1 MSDLLIDG
9 LDSEIAE
16 FLSVTNDF
24 LTDRDPVDYVRR
36 HLNDASAVESFDRR
50 TWQSQA
56 QLGWTG
62 IALPESSGGS
72 GYPLSA
78 AGRLLQVCG
87 RYLVP
92 EPVLSTVGL
101 SVPVLLAQDSTAAA
115 ELLARVAAGECVMA
129 VAGVTEIS
137 SEDPPRGVEL
147 IDRGES
153 AVLTG
158 ALAVLDVPGADIVLV
173 AAGSDAERCWLA
185 VDPSDATKCA
195 TRTLVDGRSMA
206 ELMFD
211 GVEVPASSVLG
222 PARAADEAW
231 APILTAG
238 AVLTSAWLL
247 GITEQAFDLT
257 MSYLKTRSQF
267 GALIG
272 SYQALQHRAARMY
285 CELEIARSVVATALA
300 ALDSGA
306 DNAALW
312 ASAAKKRLSDLA
324 IRVTSEAIQLHGG
337 IGMTHEADAGLY
349 FKAAHTASTIAGD
362 AMFHRARASRL
373 LDITAATK
381 RTP

>member
-1 MSDLLIDG
+1 
-9 LDSEIAE
+9 
-16 FLSVTNDF
+16 
-24 LTDRDPVDYVRR
+24 
-36 HLNDASAVESFDRR
+36 
-50 TWQSQA
+50 
-56 QLGWTG
+56 
-62 IALPESSGGS
+62 
-72 GYPLSA
+72 
-78 AGRLLQVCG
+78 
-87 RYLVP
+87 
-92 EPVLSTVGL
+92 
-101 SVPVLLAQDSTAAA
+101 
-115 ELLARVAAGECVMA
+115 
-129 VAGVTEIS
+129 
-137 SEDPPRGVEL
+137 
-147 IDRGES
+147 
-153 AVLTG
+153 VLTG

-222 PARAADEAW
+222 PPRAADEAW